1 MNRILFAI
9 KYLLILFFFSIPV
22 DAQVLNGGFENWS
35 NNFNPDNW
43 ITNNSFVY
51 TSISKSTDKHSGQ
64 YAIKGEV
71 VNFDSSSIPPILFGG
86 ADGQGFMVT
95 KRYASLDGYYKF
107 KPVTGDVLNI
117 VIMMYKENF
126 PLAVLDTT
134 LQSSSAYVKF
144 SLPINYSNSDIPD
157 RLFLEIIISDTTGS
171 VPAHVGS
178 NFFLD
183 DIELT
188 GESVADVTNAVA
200 RVPGKFKVYQ
210 NYPNPFNPSTTIRY
224 LLPEAGN
231 VAINIYDIE
240 GKIIS
245 TLLNNKQSPG
255 TYEVT
260 WNGKNK
266 QGMPVVSGVYFYK
279 IQAGNIKQSVKN
291 AFVKIRKMIVT
302 HINI

>member
-1 MNRILFAI
+1 MNRRLLAI

-22 DAQVLNGGFENWS
+22 DAQILNGGFENWS

-64 YAIKGEV
+64 YALKGEV

-107 KPVTGDVLNI
+107 KPVAGDVLNI
-117 VIMMYKENF
+117 VIKMYKDNF

-134 LQSSSAYVKF
+134 LQSSSTYIEF
-144 SLPINYSNSDIPD
+144 SLPIKYSNSDIPD
-157 RLFLEIIISDTTGS
+157 RIFLETIISDTTGS

-188 GESVADVTNAVA
+188 GESVAGVTNAVVQ
-200 RVPGKFKVYQ
+200 VPAKFKVYQ

-224 LLPEAGN
+224 SIPETGN
-231 VAINIYDIE
+231 VSINIYDIE
-240 GKIIS
+240 GNLIS

-266 QGMPVVSGVYFYK
+266 QGTLVVSGVYFYK
-279 IQAGNIKQSVKN
+279 IQAGNLSKVS
-291 AFVKIRKMIVT
+291 KMLLLK
-302 HINI
+302 